1 MKQYRYLALYLPYM
15 NTVSLVERFPNLEL
29 SYETYA
35 HKKVLTNYDIC
46 LAIPTGK
53 KLFAWITYDADA
65 GGNACYL
72 VELNKQ
78 FKIGKIDKLCAL
90 NNLYQELALGT
101 LLYGTYTETHKESEC
116 KDSDFDCND
125 SDTKD
130 SDNVINYFIV
140 EDMYYFKGLPVKH
153 LLFGE
158 KLTYIHNLFSNYRL
172 SNFALPYMCLVQGA
186 ESMLESLSFYES
198 ITSQTAYTTHH
209 IQFRSS
215 SSIMPY
221 LNHTY
226 KKKQEQVVFAG
237 EEDILFPRTD
247 LDHGAQM
254 LLKTAVFNVKADLQ
268 NDVYHLYANNNV
280 YVNIAYIG
288 SIALSKYM
296 NSLFRNIRENDN
308 IDYGEES
315 EDEDT
320 FQNVRPDKYV
330 DLQKSYIMNCVYNA
344 KFKKWVPVSVV
355 SNVKCVDIALLTK
368 RSDNNRSEYKR
379 SESNKY
385 FNNLDYKQK
394 SNTPYKPNTHYKP
407 YNAPYKSNTS
417 YKSNTPNKSNNVH
430 YKSYNAPYKSYSKY
444 GSSVNSST

>member
-1 MKQYRYLALYLPYM
+1 M
-15 NTVSLVERFPNLEL
+15 NTEALIARFPNLEL

-35 HKKVLTNYDIC
+35 HKKVLTSYDIC

-72 VELNKQ
+72 VEMNKHY
-78 FKIGKIDKLCAL
+78 KICKIDKLCAL
-90 NNLYQELALGT
+90 DYSYQELALGT
-101 LLYGTYTETHKESEC
+101 ILYGTYTEIESESETESEL
-116 KDSDFDCND
+116 K
-125 SDTKD
+125 KY
-130 SDNVINYFIV
+130 YFIV
-140 EDMYYFKGLPVKH
+140 EDIYYYQGLNVKH
-153 LLFGE
+153 FLYGE
-158 KLTYIHNLFSNYRL
+158 KLTYIHEFFTFKGNCMPHI
-172 SNFALPYMCLVQGA
+172 ALPYMCLVNGA
-186 ESMLESLSFYES
+186 ETMLESLSFYES
-198 ITSQTAYTTHH
+198 ITSQTAYITHH
-209 IQFRSS
+209 VQFRSS

-237 EEDILFPRTD
+237 EDDILFPRTD

-254 LLKTAVFNVKADLQ
+254 SLKTAVFNVKADLQ

-296 NSLFRNIRENDN
+296 NSLFRNIRENNN

-330 DLQKSYIMNCVYNA
+330 DLQKNYTMNCVYHA

-355 SNVKCVDIALLTK
+355 TNVKCVDIVLLTK
-368 RSDNNRSEYKR
+368 HSEY
-379 SESNKY
+379 NKY
-385 FNNLDYKQK
+385 LNK
-394 SNTPYKPNTHYKP
+394 SHDNK
-407 YNAPYKSNTS
+407 KSNTS
-417 YKSNTPNKSNNVH
+417 YKPYTSYKPNTSYKSNNSYKPYTPNKSNNVH
-430 YKSYNAPYKSYSKY
+430 YKSNNVPYKSKHASYSKY
-444 GSSVNSST
+444 GSSVNSSTYTA